1 MTMKLFAAAT
11 AAVIGWLMFGGQSAA
26 QEFTATG
33 RFDFNTVGDAADIGN
48 GRTIFLG
55 AFEGTYVPGAT
66 DLGPLQFA
74 TIICP
79 SFLVPGF
86 MTGGYCIVV
95 DDDGDRVFLSFDCN
109 RSTAATAEAVAA
121 CEGDTRWIG
130 GTGKFLGV
138 VGGGTIRTTITAV
151 NPDGTARGYVIRN
164 EAYVIAE

>member
-1 MTMKLFAAAT
+1 MTRKLLAAA
-11 AAVIGWLMFGGQSAA
+11 AAFFVWLGISAHATA

-48 GRTIFLG
+48 ARTLFAG
-55 AFEGTYVPGAT
+55 AFEGTYVPGAA
-66 DLGPLQFA
+66 DIGPLQFA

-86 MTGGYCIVV
+86 MAGGYCIIV

-109 RSTAATAEAVAA
+109 RAAAATADAIVS

-138 VGGGTIRTTITAV
+138 AGGGTIRTTITAY

-164 EAYVIAE
+164 EAYVIP